1 MRCDSEFVRCA
12 DTSERSPLHPHD
24 VLSCSG
30 HRTWTRPRSLHARGC
45 VWSGATLPSPASP
58 ALHVGHRG
66 PRACSPFSAASARM
80 SGSEL
85 LATQSARHFSQ
96 KTCEHDV
103 CTAWPYSTRLQ
114 HILHVNSETMDSSVS
129 TSDSGKPIVR
139 GRVACERPGGPLR
152 RGNAPEACD
161 DERLPSPS
169 TKNITR

>member
-1 MRCDSEFVRCA
+1 M
-12 DTSERSPLHPHD
+12 
-24 VLSCSG
+24 
-30 HRTWTRPRSLHARGC
+30 
-45 VWSGATLPSPASP
+45 PSPASP

-85 LATQSARHFSQ
+85 RATQSARHFSQ

-139 GRVACERPGGPLR
+139 GCVACERPGGPLR
-152 RGNAPEACD
+152 RGNAPEACGD
-161 DERLPSPS
+161 FHRLPK
-169 TKNITR
+169 KNITRCYVTKTLKWRLNAHCKKTNKFRKTGLRRERQIQFDEG